1 MEIIKQGKLPTMRKI
16 CDVCGCEFSYNYRD
30 ISERIAMED
39 SCMMGMQ
46 YDVHCPC
53 CGKRML
59 LSDVEVDFVS
69 NKHKK

>member
-30 ISERIAMED
+30 TSERLINTHN
-39 SCMMGMQ
+39 SISVQ
-46 YDVHCPC
+46 YNVHCPC
-53 CGKRML
+53 CGKSMIL
-59 LSDVEVDFVS
+59 ADVEVDYIS